1 MKSLAVGALLIS
13 VFSATAFS
21 QQCDIKT
28 KGFAVVA
35 VEQAKQRVVIFDS
48 AESDGYLWQWSA
60 LCDSPSVSA
69 LNASF
74 GNPSDVRVKK
84 DGKILMI
91 CSGGGFAKIDVAT
104 CKADYA
110 GVCPSAN
117 PHSIEELPDGRIA
130 TASSDGESVMIIDP
144 REFKFQHNK
153 QPKKNV
159 LKLESAHG
167 VVWDAK
173 RQSLWAIGSTA
184 IVEMAYLSAEM
195 NIKEKGR
202 YDFLSAGCGKW
213 GHDLILGDDGHV
225 YFTTHDTVSVFDPSS
240 RTFKVLDNAT
250 CVKSISFSKH
260 GQMRLKARVKWW
272 TDTITVGEKS
282 IVRPGAKFYKARF
295 F

>member
-1 MKSLAVGALLIS
+1 MKKLVVGALLLS
-13 VFSATAFS
+13 AFSAAATAQRCS
-21 QQCDIKT
+21 LKT
-28 KGFAVVA
+28 KGFAVIA
-35 VEQAKQRVVIFDS
+35 VEQAEKRVVILDS
-48 AESDGYLWQWSA
+48 AESGGYLWQWSA
-60 LCDSPSVSA
+60 KSDSPKVA
-69 LNASF
+69 FLDGFF

-110 GVCPSAN
+110 GVCPSPN

-130 TASSDGESVMIIDP
+130 TASSDGASVMIIDP
-144 REFKFQHNK
+144 REFKFQYNK

-184 IVEMAYLSAEM
+184 IVEMAYLPAEM

-213 GHDLILGDDGHV
+213 GHDLLLGDDGLV

-240 RTFKVLDNAT
+240 RAFKVLDNAT
-250 CVKSISFSKH
+250 AVKSISFSKH
-260 GQMRLKARVKWW
+260 GQMRCKARVKWW
-272 TDTITVGEKS
+272 TDTVTVGEKS

-295 F
+295 L